1 MANELGHNKN
11 NEKNY
16 SKMFFPQKAMLK
28 ERNLSRSFFKSYLKI
43 FIYFD
48 GNKTRACFIKFFFNA
63 SASSKL

>member
-28 ERNLSRSFFKSYLKI
+28 ERNLSRSFFKFFKLLKKNTLE
-43 FIYFD
+43 F
-48 GNKTRACFIKFFFNA
+48 
-63 SASSKL
+63 